1 MLCENDIAT
10 VKRILASQV
19 WLSPEWN
26 GNSMRAV
33 TDLTV
38 ADTQLDVGIVFVGV
52 TRTQL
57 ERLGNSSADGTVLSW
72 NLIAWFRALAGGAP
86 DSLAG
91 TSGGQGLYSYL
102 NTDLK
107 GSLVFFGNNG
117 IADFRDGGHVTLTSN
132 SKNFA
137 VYENGG
143 TLNVKVYSQDTAELK
158 PINFGLKLKVRGGLI
173 RSNEVRLEFDLEK
186 SLAPIKQDEDY
197 FQRSTKTTAEIV
209 CPLNKTAVIAG
220 QRELTYSGSGP
231 EGYAFL
237 RHIPV
242 ISWFA
247 ASEENQGEE
256 LQLLILACPRI
267 ANRKVQM
274 TSVPSDETALVEKTV
289 SRSVPCQSG
298 EGA

>member
-1 MLCENDIAT
+1 MRNDIAT

-107 GSLVFFGNNG
+107 GSLVFSEQRHCRFPG
-117 IADFRDGGHVTLTSN
+117 RGHVTLTSN

-143 TLNVKVYSQDTAELK
+143 TLNVKVYSQ
-158 PINFGLKLKVRGGLI
+158 I
-173 RSNEVRLEFDLEK
+173 
-186 SLAPIKQDEDY
+186 
-197 FQRSTKTTAEIV
+197 
-209 CPLNKTAVIAG
+209 PLN
-220 QRELTYSGSGP
+220 SNPS
-231 EGYAFL
+231 
-237 RHIPV
+237 
-242 ISWFA
+242 IS
-247 ASEENQGEE
+247 
-256 LQLLILACPRI
+256 
-267 ANRKVQM
+267 
-274 TSVPSDETALVEKTV
+274 D
-289 SRSVPCQSG
+289 
-298 EGA
+298 